1 MLRTGAGLWTPTSS
15 RHRRTPLIPPE
26 YWLRPAA
33 RISLWMS
40 PPSWYRTTFNSAA
53 MPSLR
58 HSYTVTVPEEP
69 AAFPLDKHEL
79 QRKSPSLS
87 RSKLVSTFMGLII
100 NQAKVS
106 PAPLHLCCCLTFT
119 ETPWDAF
126 IMVTL
131 VIYLFIYL
139 FIWLICF
146 REVFRSFQV
155 KVISQGRNTLLQVLH
170 LNSYCGKYAKWASI
184 VLKSTTSKS
193 APHAKWLI
201 SE

>member
-1 MLRTGAGLWTPTSS
+1 MHQEQSFVISYRNWRQRQCCVGGRRRSQDAVKTPTHAASVNVAY
-15 RHRRTPLIPPE
+15 RCGTADTDNLQTQPDPLIPPE
-26 YWLRPAA
+26 YWLHPAA
-33 RISLWMS
+33 GISLWMS

-69 AAFPLDKHEL
+69 TAFPLDKHEL

-106 PAPLHLCCCLTFT
+106 PAPLHIWLLLCSCLTFT
-119 ETPWDAF
+119 ETPWYAF

-131 VIYLFIYL
+131 FNYLFYL
-139 FIWLICF
+139 F
-146 REVFRSFQV
+146 
-155 KVISQGRNTLLQVLH
+155 QG
-170 LNSYCGKYAKWASI
+170 SI
-184 VLKSTTSKS
+184 QIFLS
-193 APHAKWLI
+193 
-201 SE
+201 